1 MFEKFGFKDE
11 NVIAITKYKDDI
23 IVVPCEDA
31 MSGIYP
37 DYRKA
42 QPIIMGWLESF
53 TLLNCSEYDG
63 LSIDAI
69 IFRKEKDGYE
79 IFFASDSHDGF
90 QPLTD
95 KEE

>member
-1 MFEKFGFKDE
+1 
-11 NVIAITKYKDDI
+11 
-23 IVVPCEDA
+23 

-42 QPIIMGWLESF
+42 QPIIMSWLESF
-53 TLLNCSEYDG
+53 TLLNYSEYDG

-79 IFFASDSHDGF
+79 YSLQVIHMMDFNYLQIKKNKLIRLYTEGG
-90 QPLTD
+90 LY
-95 KEE
+95 EN

>member
-1 MFEKFGFKDE
+1 
-11 NVIAITKYKDDI
+11 
-23 IVVPCEDA
+23 

-95 KEE
+95 KGE